1 MPNKRTLGA
10 ITKPDA
16 PLVVVGGGCDDDDG
30 GMGRGNG
37 VERVVTRWWRWCR
50 VAWQRRGGGDSGVVA
65 RGGASVG
72 E

>member
-1 MPNKRTLGA
+1 A
-10 ITKPDA
+10 IIKPDA

-30 GMGRGNG
+30 GMGHGNG
-37 VERVVTRWWRWCR
+37 VERMVTRWWRWCR

-65 RGGASVG
+65 RGGASGG